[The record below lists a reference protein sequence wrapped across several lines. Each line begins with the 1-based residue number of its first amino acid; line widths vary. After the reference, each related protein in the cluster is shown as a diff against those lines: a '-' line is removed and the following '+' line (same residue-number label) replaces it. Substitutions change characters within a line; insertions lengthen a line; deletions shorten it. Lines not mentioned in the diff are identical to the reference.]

1 MAAAGR
7 RTNPARA
14 SPRGAVRS
22 PPATST
28 AGLRTPPGGDRC
40 RGLAARRRATRT
52 WTAITTPT
60 ATATSTA
67 TRAAAGRATATARG
81 TTSTT
86 RRGRNRSTRSRMA
99 AGRAISDRPAPPG
112 DRRAGAA
119 DSAGATASPIVAGET
134 AAGTAA
140 AVAGTAAASA
150 GAAASR
156 TAVSEVAASAGA
168 GHGAVAASAA
178 SAGGGSAGG
187 DRHHDRKGGKR
198 DAEGEGGRRGVGGAR
213 GRGDGPV
220 GGGIQESRGEPQ
232 QAAHQLL
239 HRGGRH
245 PRASEREGEHAPAD
259 GGGAADHRPHQH
271 RGGPRH
277 GHFQDQRPGRER
289 RVQPDDR
296 RADRGDQVR
305 VWASLG
311 APMPAGLQRRQRP

>member
-7 RTNPARA
+7 RTTRTRA
-14 SPRGAVRS
+14 SPRAAAPS
-22 PPATST
+22 PPAITT
-28 AGLRTPPGGDRC
+28 PGLRTPPGGDRC

-67 TRAAAGRATATARG
+67 TRGAAGRATATARG
-81 TTSTT
+81 TASTT
-86 RRGRNRSTRSRMA
+86 RRGRNRSTRSRMH
-99 AGRAISDRPAPPG
+99 AGRAISDRPAPAG

-119 DSAGATASPIVAGET
+119 ASAGATALPIVAGET

-140 AVAGTAAASA
+140 ASA
-150 GAAASR
+150 GAAASP
-156 TAVSEVAASAGA
+156 TAVSEA
-168 GHGAVAASAA
+168 AA
-178 SAGGGSAGG
+178 SAGGRASAAARSVASADV
-187 DRHHDRKGGKR
+187 DRHHDRTEEPSDPK
-198 DAEGEGGRRGVGGAR
+198 GEGDHRGVGIAR
-213 GRGDGPV
+213 GRGNDRLRN
-220 GGGIQESRGEPQ
+220 GIQENRGEPQ

-239 HRGGRH
+239 HGGGRH

-271 RGGPRH
+271 RGGPRL

-289 RVQPDDR
+289 RVPTDDR
-296 RADRGDQVR
+296 RADRGDQDR

-311 APMPAGLQRRQRP
+311 APMPAGLRRRQRP